1 MPDKYD
7 GRSSWRDYYCHFTHC
22 AAINRWNAVEKGHFL
37 AASLRDR
44 AQNML
49 PRIYGLPEEMQYDEL
64 VAILEARF
72 GSLGKAELRLT
83 QLKCRK
89 RMKDETLADLGQAI
103 LDLTEQAY
111 PELDPIAIDKLARQ
125 YFSDAIPD
133 AEIRADL
140 FRQRPRTLD
149 AAIRIAIHTESFLH
163 SEAGRM
169 KRRQHVRQ
177 VGIDDDLY
185 DDAVEI
191 ADSYDQHTSLP
202 TQSEFT
208 ELMAAVNAI
217 KEEMKRDKA
226 ERQKKKGPIK
236 CFGCGEV
243 GHIKRNCPKA
253 ETSGN
258 TQGPSVGT
266 DARSTTEQ
274 PVPTSDDKIENDKKP
289 DMEAQHVALQADGK
303 TPLPVHGEA
312 DFQIKVGPNKT
323 TIRVVVAEISE
334 GVILGN
340 DYILAAPAEIRT
352 HSLTMGFHEGNVPL
366 LDRTGRHLC
375 ARVVV
380 AETMAVKAGHEM
392 VIPGHLSRPIGVN
405 PMALVEPTKRN
416 PLSAEGVLVGRVL
429 VDVTNNTVP
438 VRVMNV
444 GETTHIMQKG
454 TTIALASGVDSEVTP
469 HQRPVETS
477 QPETGKPT
485 TPVPDHLQAL
495 WEESVNELGTECGEK
510 IAQFLSKWEDIFS
523 KDKLDFGR
531 TSLTKHHIE
540 TGNHQPIRQQP
551 RRQSPWSREETKRL
565 VHDMLEKDVIEKSN
579 SPWAAP
585 VVLVKKRDGST
596 RFCVDYR
603 HLNDIT

>member
-1 MPDKYD
+1 
-7 GRSSWRDYYCHFTHC
+7 
-22 AAINRWNAVEKGHFL
+22 
-37 AASLRDR
+37 
-44 AQNML
+44 
-49 PRIYGLPEEMQYDEL
+49 
-64 VAILEARF
+64 
-72 GSLGKAELRLT
+72 
-83 QLKCRK
+83 
-89 RMKDETLADLGQAI
+89 
-103 LDLTEQAY
+103 
-111 PELDPIAIDKLARQ
+111 
-125 YFSDAIPD
+125 
-133 AEIRADL
+133 
-140 FRQRPRTLD
+140 
-149 AAIRIAIHTESFLH
+149 
-163 SEAGRM
+163 
-169 KRRQHVRQ
+169 
-177 VGIDDDLY
+177 
-185 DDAVEI
+185 
-191 ADSYDQHTSLP
+191 
-202 TQSEFT
+202 
-208 ELMAAVNAI
+208 
-217 KEEMKRDKA
+217 
-226 ERQKKKGPIK
+226 
-236 CFGCGEV
+236 
-243 GHIKRNCPKA
+243 
-253 ETSGN
+253 
-258 TQGPSVGT
+258 
-266 DARSTTEQ
+266 
-274 PVPTSDDKIENDKKP
+274 
-289 DMEAQHVALQADGK
+289 MEAQHVLQLNDVKVKKRRPQFYVLAEIHGVAACSFVDTGSELTLLSPDVYNSIPASWKPTLLPPTISSLQADGK

-551 RRQSPWSREETKRL
+551 RRQSPWSREETRRL

-603 HLNDIT
+603 HLNDITVKDAYAIPRIEDSINALAGAKWFSTLDLTSGYWQVELDGDAQEKSAFTHLEWAIPMESHAIWFMQCPSHFPETDGVCIIRITMGNPPVVS